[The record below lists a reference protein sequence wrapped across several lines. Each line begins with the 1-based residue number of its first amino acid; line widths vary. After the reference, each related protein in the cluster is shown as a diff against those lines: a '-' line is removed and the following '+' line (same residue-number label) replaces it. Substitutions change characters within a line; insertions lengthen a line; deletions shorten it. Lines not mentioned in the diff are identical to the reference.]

1 MKGKTFRF
9 RVAFAALTLCSAA
22 FFCAC
27 SDEDENSDNQNGG
40 GTSQTD
46 NRNWSE
52 DNGVKAAD
60 NLLFEGNV
68 IGNGDQEF
76 VFKGKQTLS
85 PRARTPC
92 AAGCTLQMAL
102 N

>member
-1 MKGKTFRF
+1 MKGKTFCF
-9 RVAFAALTLCSAA
+9 RVTFAALTLCSAA

-60 NLLFEGNV
+60 NLSL
-68 IGNGDQEF
+68 IHI
-76 VFKGKQTLS
+76 
-85 PRARTPC
+85 
-92 AAGCTLQMAL
+92 
-102 N
+102 